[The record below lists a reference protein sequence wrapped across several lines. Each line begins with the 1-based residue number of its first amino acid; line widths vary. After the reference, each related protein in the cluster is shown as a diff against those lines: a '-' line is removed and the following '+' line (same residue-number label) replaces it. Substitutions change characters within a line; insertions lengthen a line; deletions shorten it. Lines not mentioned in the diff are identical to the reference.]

1 MIEITYLKKKQ
12 LALLRHLKIAGEKL
26 FKLKIHDDLSPIGW
40 HIIHCLYVECIWIR
54 SQFLDDSE
62 LANKLKDIADGINI
76 KPKNRGINLPNY
88 EYLYKLTKNEFNRN
102 LIFMKN
108 IKEKKKVNYFIQ
120 FLINHHSQ
128 HLESIKIILN
138 LINFKYNKVTEKCFS
153 IVEPKLFKFYPINI
167 KAGIFKIGSQNKKN
181 FSYDNEKPLNSIR
194 LESFQINKKPIHI
207 NEWLGFIKEGG
218 YKNKKFW
225 SKPGWEWKYKNKIS
239 LPLGWVFHKNN
250 LSISTPYGFK
260 KAKINSPVSNISY
273 YELEAFAKW
282 VNLNIPHELQWE
294 ASHNKIINK
303 FNVWEWCYNK
313 FFPYEG
319 FKPYPYKEYS
329 VPWFN
334 NYYHTLKGAS
344 IFSEK
349 ELKRKTFRNF
359 HKANVRYIFS
369 GGRLSKS

>member
-1 MIEITYLKKKQ
+1 MVEITYLENKQ
-12 LALLRHLKIAGEKL
+12 LSLLKHLKIAGEK
-26 FKLKIHDDLSPIGW
+26 FFELKIHDDLSPIGW

-54 SQFLDDSE
+54 SQFLDDNE
-62 LANKLKDIADGINI
+62 LVNKLKDTADSINI
-76 KPKNRGINLPNY
+76 KPKNRGQSLPSY
-88 EYLYKLTKNEFNRN
+88 EYLYKLTRSEFKRN
-102 LIFMKN
+102 LIFIES

-128 HLESIKIILN
+128 HLETIKIILN
-138 LINFKYNKVTEKCFS
+138 LINIQYSIATESCFS

-167 KAGIFKIGSQNKKN
+167 KRGTFKIGSRNTNN
-181 FSYDNEKPLNSIR
+181 FSYDNEKPLNSIK
-194 LESFQINKKPIHI
+194 LEGFQIDKKLIHI
-207 NEWLGFIKEGG
+207 NQWLGFIEEGG

-225 SKPGWEWKYKNKIS
+225 SKYGWEWKNKNKIS
-239 LPLGWVFHKNN
+239 LPLGWLFHKNN

-260 KAKINSPVSNISY
+260 KVNTDSPVSNISY

-294 ASHNKIINK
+294 ASHKKIINK
-303 FNVWEWCYNK
+303 FNVWEWCNNK

-334 NYYHTLKGAS
+334 NYYYTLKGAS

-369 GGRLSKS
+369 GGRLSKY